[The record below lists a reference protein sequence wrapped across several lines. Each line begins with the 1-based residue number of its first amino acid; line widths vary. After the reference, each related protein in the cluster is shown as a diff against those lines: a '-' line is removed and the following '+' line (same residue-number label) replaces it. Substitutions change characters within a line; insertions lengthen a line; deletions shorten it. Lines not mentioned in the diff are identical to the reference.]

1 MSYILVEEIL
11 YDPRKLQ
18 TWSGG
23 TNIVPGL
30 LLVQRH
36 GIGRDGRRHLLAVL
50 DEALQQQL
58 FQHLLLLRHGEEYS
72 GVRGQLLPE
81 VLDAVRELVDGL
93 DAFGEED
100 RAGNWNWAGVTRQA
114 PGRVRGG
121 ADVGEVHQRVD
132 LAAGLIGED
141 LQLVEVGAGR
151 QGPGSERRLVI
162 RSHSFLSPEGK
173 HTVC

>member
-72 GVRGQLLPE
+72 GVRGQLLPK

-93 DAFGEED
+93 DALGEDGNGEGTG
-100 RAGNWNWAGVTRQA
+100 RAREA
-114 PGRVRGG
+114 PGRERGG